1 MEKMLSRRMVL
12 IPALESE
19 KFKSKKKTLQIL
31 IKKCFKGQEMK
42 KVIIGTLLVFS
53 INLSADVVNAIGL
66 GIIEVLLPQVI
77 ERPLK
82 SQSQRDRTVKKNYE
96 QWNKFT
102 RFLGFTDKE
111 ENLTNERFEDKRTS
125 TEKQSDEKSAKEAEE
140 KRIIL
145 AIEKSKKEA
154 AVTTEE
160 CDWGE

>member
-1 MEKMLSRRMVL
+1 
-12 IPALESE
+12 
-19 KFKSKKKTLQIL
+19 
-31 IKKCFKGQEMK
+31 MK

-125 TEKQSDEKSAKEAEE
+125 TEKQSDEKSAKVDEE

>member
-1 MEKMLSRRMVL
+1 
-12 IPALESE
+12 
-19 KFKSKKKTLQIL
+19 
-31 IKKCFKGQEMK
+31 MK
-42 KVIIGTLLVFS
+42 KVIIGTLLVLS
-53 INLSADVVNAIGL
+53 VNLSADVVNAIGL

-82 SQSQRDRTVKKNYE
+82 SQSQRDRTIKKNYE

-102 RFLGFTDKE
+102 SFLGFTDKE

-125 TEKQSDEKSAKEAEE
+125 AEKKSDEKSAKEDEE

-145 AIEKSKKEA
+145 AVEKSKKEA

>member
-1 MEKMLSRRMVL
+1 
-12 IPALESE
+12 
-19 KFKSKKKTLQIL
+19 
-31 IKKCFKGQEMK
+31 MK
-42 KVIIGTLLVFS
+42 KIITGTLLVLS
-53 INLSADVVNAIGL
+53 VNLSADIVDQVVM
-66 GIIEVLLPQVI
+66 GIVEVLLPQVI

-125 TEKQSDEKSAKEAEE
+125 TEKQFDEKVAKEAEE

-145 AIEKSKKEA
+145 AVEKSKIEA
-154 AVTTEE
+154 SVTTEE

>member
-31 IKKCFKGQEMK
+31 IKKMFKGQEMK

-102 RFLGFTDKE
+102 RFLGFTNKE

-125 TEKQSDEKSAKEAEE
+125 TEKQSDEKSAKVDEE

>member
-1 MEKMLSRRMVL
+1 
-12 IPALESE
+12 
-19 KFKSKKKTLQIL
+19 
-31 IKKCFKGQEMK
+31 MK

-102 RFLGFTDKE
+102 RFLGFTNKE

-125 TEKQSDEKSAKEAEE
+125 TEKQSDEKVAKEDEE

-145 AIEKSKKEA
+145 A
-154 AVTTEE
+154 V
-160 CDWGE
+160 

>member
-1 MEKMLSRRMVL
+1 
-12 IPALESE
+12 
-19 KFKSKKKTLQIL
+19 
-31 IKKCFKGQEMK
+31 MK

>member
-1 MEKMLSRRMVL
+1 MVL

-31 IKKCFKGQEMK
+31 IKKMFKGQEMK

-102 RFLGFTDKE
+102 SFLGFTDKE

-125 TEKQSDEKSAKEAEE
+125 AEKKSDEKSAKEDEE

-145 AIEKSKKEA
+145 AVEKSKIEA

>member
-1 MEKMLSRRMVL
+1 
-12 IPALESE
+12 
-19 KFKSKKKTLQIL
+19 
-31 IKKCFKGQEMK
+31 MK

-102 RFLGFTDKE
+102 SFLGFTDKE

-145 AIEKSKKEA
+145 AVEKSKKEA

>member
-1 MEKMLSRRMVL
+1 
-12 IPALESE
+12 
-19 KFKSKKKTLQIL
+19 
-31 IKKCFKGQEMK
+31 MK

-125 TEKQSDEKSAKEAEE
+125 TEKQSDEKVAKEAEE

-145 AIEKSKKEA
+145 AVEKSKIEA

>member
-1 MEKMLSRRMVL
+1 
-12 IPALESE
+12 
-19 KFKSKKKTLQIL
+19 
-31 IKKCFKGQEMK
+31 MK

-82 SQSQRDRTVKKNYE
+82 SKSQRDRTVKKNYE

-102 RFLGFTDKE
+102 SFLGFTDKE

-125 TEKQSDEKSAKEAEE
+125 TEKQSDEKVAKEDEE

-145 AIEKSKKEA
+145 AVEKSKKEA

>member
-1 MEKMLSRRMVL
+1 
-12 IPALESE
+12 
-19 KFKSKKKTLQIL
+19 
-31 IKKCFKGQEMK
+31 MK

-53 INLSADVVNAIGL
+53 INLSADIVDQVVM
-66 GIIEVLLPQVI
+66 GIVEVTMPYVI
-77 ERPLK
+77 DGTLK

-96 QWNKFT
+96 QWYKFT

-125 TEKQSDEKSAKEAEE
+125 AEKKSDEKSAKEDEE

-145 AIEKSKKEA
+145 AVEKSKIEA

>member
-1 MEKMLSRRMVL
+1 
-12 IPALESE
+12 
-19 KFKSKKKTLQIL
+19 
-31 IKKCFKGQEMK
+31 MK

-125 TEKQSDEKSAKEAEE
+125 TEKQSDEKSAKEDEE

-145 AIEKSKKEA
+145 AVEKSKIEA
-154 AVTTEE
+154 TVTTEE

>member
-1 MEKMLSRRMVL
+1 
-12 IPALESE
+12 
-19 KFKSKKKTLQIL
+19 
-31 IKKCFKGQEMK
+31 MK

-125 TEKQSDEKSAKEAEE
+125 TEKQSDEKAAKEDEE

-145 AIEKSKKEA
+145 AVEKSKKEA

>member
-1 MEKMLSRRMVL
+1 
-12 IPALESE
+12 
-19 KFKSKKKTLQIL
+19 
-31 IKKCFKGQEMK
+31 MK

-82 SQSQRDRTVKKNYE
+82 SQNQRDRTIKKNYE

-125 TEKQSDEKSAKEAEE
+125 AEKQSDEKVANEDEE
-140 KRIIL
+140 KRIIV
-145 AIEKSKKEA
+145 AVEKSKKEA
-154 AVTTEE
+154 AVKTEE

>member
-1 MEKMLSRRMVL
+1 
-12 IPALESE
+12 
-19 KFKSKKKTLQIL
+19 
-31 IKKCFKGQEMK
+31 MK
-42 KVIIGTLLVFS
+42 KVIIGSLLVFS

-82 SQSQRDRTVKKNYE
+82 SKSQRDRTVKKNYE

-102 RFLGFTDKE
+102 SFLGFTDKE

-125 TEKQSDEKSAKEAEE
+125 TEKQSDEKVAKEAEE

-145 AIEKSKKEA
+145 AVEKSKKEA

>member
-1 MEKMLSRRMVL
+1 MVL

-31 IKKCFKGQEMK
+31 IKKMFKGQEMK

>member
-1 MEKMLSRRMVL
+1 
-12 IPALESE
+12 
-19 KFKSKKKTLQIL
+19 
-31 IKKCFKGQEMK
+31 MK

-125 TEKQSDEKSAKEAEE
+125 AEKQFDEKVAKEAEE

-145 AIEKSKKEA
+145 AVEKSKKEA
-154 AVTTEE
+154 SVTTEE

>member
-1 MEKMLSRRMVL
+1 
-12 IPALESE
+12 
-19 KFKSKKKTLQIL
+19 
-31 IKKCFKGQEMK
+31 MK
-42 KVIIGTLLVFS
+42 KVIIGTLLVLS
-53 INLSADVVNAIGL
+53 VNLSADVVNAIGL

-125 TEKQSDEKSAKEAEE
+125 TEKQSDEKSAKVDEE

-145 AIEKSKKEA
+145 AVEKSKIEA
-154 AVTTEE
+154 TVTTEE

>member
-1 MEKMLSRRMVL
+1 
-12 IPALESE
+12 
-19 KFKSKKKTLQIL
+19 
-31 IKKCFKGQEMK
+31 MK

-53 INLSADVVNAIGL
+53 INLSADIVDQVVM
-66 GIIEVLLPQVI
+66 GIVEVTMPYVI
-77 ERPLK
+77 DGTLK

-102 RFLGFTDKE
+102 SFLGFTDKE

-125 TEKQSDEKSAKEAEE
+125 AEKKSDEKSAKEDEE

-145 AIEKSKKEA
+145 AVEKSKIEA

>member
-1 MEKMLSRRMVL
+1 
-12 IPALESE
+12 
-19 KFKSKKKTLQIL
+19 
-31 IKKCFKGQEMK
+31 MK
-42 KVIIGTLLVFS
+42 KVIIGSLLVFS

-125 TEKQSDEKSAKEAEE
+125 TEKQSDEKVAKEDEE

-145 AIEKSKKEA
+145 AVEKSKIEA